1 MPSSL
6 PAALRALAVALALFA
21 GPAYAHEG
29 HDHGAPPPP
38 VSKSIAPRGEVAS
51 AAFELVAVPRDG
63 TLLLYLDRFQTGE
76 PIPGAT
82 LDVDTPAGTMTAQA
96 AEPGV
101 YRLPAPWL
109 SEPGHYDVMVTV
121 TAGSDVDVLP
131 VALTVPDPAAPA
143 TAAPTPVSATQQISA
158 TVTQAVP
165 ALTHGLKA
173 RVSRADP
180 VLLAVAGGSFLLG
193 ILVVLAVRGRRRV
206 PVVAVL
212 AITATLL
219 LSATAFAHGGEDHG
233 EDDKPIQGAALVQPT
248 PGAAPTDLAQRL
260 PDGSVFVPKPTQHL
274 LGLRTVLT
282 EVGTFHR
289 TIGLPGRIIPNPNA
303 SGVVQSSV
311 GGRLSPPPSG
321 QFPRLGTPV
330 SKGDV
335 LAYVTPPVARVDI
348 SDMRQT
354 QGQLDQQIATVQ
366 RRVERFTK
374 LATTGAVA
382 QVQLDEAQDELKGL
396 RDRRAALDKIRMEP
410 EALVAPVSGVI
421 AEASAVA
428 GQMAAAGQMVFQIV
442 DPKNLWVEALSFDA
456 LGGAENATARLA
468 DGRTLALTYRGSGLA
483 DRNQAIPV
491 QFAIS
496 GDTSGLRVGQF
507 VTVQAATNTELQ
519 GLALPRAA
527 VVRSSNG
534 QDVVY
539 EHTSAER
546 YAARQVRVTPLDGNR
561 VLVAV
566 GIGAGKRVVTQGAE
580 LLDQVR

>member
-6 PAALRALAVALALFA
+6 PAALRALAVVLALFA

-29 HDHGAPPPP
+29 HDHGAAPPP
-38 VSKSIAPRGEVAS
+38 VTKSIAPRGEAAS
-51 AAFELVAVPRDG
+51 AVFELVAVLRDG
-63 TLLLYLDRFQTGE
+63 MLSFYLDRFQTGE

-82 LDVDTPAGTMTAQA
+82 LDVDTPSGTVTAQA
-96 AEPGV
+96 AELGV

-109 SEPGHYDVMVTV
+109 RKLGHHDLMVTI

-131 VALTVPDPAAPA
+131 VALNLPDPSAAAPVRV
-143 TAAPTPVSATQQISA
+143 PATQAISA
-158 TVTQAVP
+158 TVTRAVS
-165 ALTHGLKA
+165 ALTYDLNA
-173 RVSRADP
+173 RVSRTDP
-180 VLLAVAGGSFLLG
+180 VLLAVGGGSFMLGLL
-193 ILVVLAVRGRRRV
+193 VMLALRGGRRV

-212 AITATLL
+212 ALTATLL

-233 EDDKPIQGAALVQPT
+233 DDKPVQGAALIQPG
-248 PGAAPTDLAQRL
+248 PGSAVTDLAQRL

-274 LGLRTVLT
+274 LGLRTVMT

-289 TIGLPGRIIPNPNA
+289 TIGLPGRIIPDPNA

-311 GGRLSPPPSG
+311 GGRLSPPSSG

-330 SKGDV
+330 NKGDV

-396 RDRRAALDKIRMEP
+396 KDRRAALDKIRMEP

-442 DPKNLWVEALSFDA
+442 DPKNLWIEALSFDA
-456 LGGAENATARLA
+456 LGGAENASARLA

-491 QFAIS
+491 QFAIN
-496 GDTSGLRVGQF
+496 GDTGGLRVGQF
-507 VTVQAATNTELQ
+507 VTVQAATTAELQ

-527 VVRSSNG
+527 VVRTGNG

-561 VLVAV
+561 VLVAA